1 MAFQEKSAWVMSVS
15 LLLGGVFYFGVVKT
29 MTAEIGQLAPP
40 ILPAVV
46 LYTFILIVVAIIGHI
61 AVAVLTPKEANA
73 PLDEREKA
81 IFHRASHVSGYL
93 LGAGVLLSLGVY
105 LYSYSGD
112 ALFYGVFASLMISQL
127 AEYVMRIL
135 FYRIFV

>member
-15 LLLGGVFYFGVVKT
+15 LLLGGLFYFGVVKT

-40 ILPAVV
+40 ILPTVM
-46 LYTFILIVVAIIGHI
+46 LYTIILIVVAIIGHI
-61 AVAVLTPKEANA
+61 AIAVLTPKEANA
-73 PLDEREKA
+73 PLDEREKT

-93 LGAGVLLSLGVY
+93 FGAGVLLSLGVY

-127 AEYVMRIL
+127 AEYIIRIL
-135 FYRIFV
+135 FYRVFV